1 MEFEKTKKIKLLLN
15 QSKTLSKIIKTTLS
29 DTSDVVGKYNSCVE
43 YAKSYNRLL
52 KRSYDILDN
61 TEGLVVYKLKNLS
74 PDNMTWPQQKTL
86 MESVLTNLEF
96 LLSDLSSSLEF
107 VEDEFNNLEN
117 FIRIRLRSVLFNI
130 PEKEL
135 DVQNALESL
144 FIGKGWSKGVD
155 YDRETGKF
163 NFSGREYIP
172 DFIIPNLK
180 LCIEVKLLRK
190 GKKSKI
196 IEEINADVSAYSKQY
211 SKQMY
216 IIYDLGEIRDE
227 IEFRRDIEL
236 LDDDIRVLVIKH

>member
-15 QSKTLSKIIKTTLS
+15 QGNALSRIIKTTLS
-29 DTSDVVGKYNSCVE
+29 DTSDVVGRYNSCVE
-43 YAKSYNRLL
+43 YAKSYNKLL

-61 TEGLVVYKLKNLS
+61 FEDLVFYKLKDLS
-74 PDNMTWPQQKTL
+74 PYNMTWPQQKTL

-96 LLSDLSSSLEF
+96 LLSNLSSSLEF

-117 FIRIRLRSVLFNI
+117 FIRTKLRSALFSF
-130 PEKEL
+130 PEKEI
-135 DVQNALESL
+135 DIQNALESL
-144 FIGKGWSKGVD
+144 FIGRGWSKGID
-155 YDRETGKF
+155 YDREAGKF

-172 DFIIPNLK
+172 DFIIPNLR
-180 LCIEVKLLRK
+180 LAIEVKLIRK
-190 GKKSKI
+190 GRKSKI

>member
-43 YAKSYNRLL
+43 YAKNYNRLL
-52 KRSYDILDN
+52 KRSYNILDN
-61 TEGLVVYKLKNLS
+61 TEDLVIYELKNLS
-74 PDNMTWPQQKTL
+74 PDNMTWPHQKTL

-96 LLSDLSSSLEF
+96 LLSNLSSSLEF

-117 FIRIRLRSVLFNI
+117 FIRTKLRSALFI
-130 PEKEL
+130 SPEREL
-135 DVQNALESL
+135 DIQNALESL
-144 FIGKGWSKGVD
+144 FIGRGWAKGID

-211 SKQMY
+211 SKQIY

>member
-43 YAKSYNRLL
+43 YAKNYNRLL
-52 KRSYDILDN
+52 KRSYNILDN
-61 TEGLVVYKLKNLS
+61 TEDLVIYELKNLS

-96 LLSDLSSSLEF
+96 LLSNLSSSLEF

-117 FIRIRLRSVLFNI
+117 FIRTKLRSALFI
-130 PEKEL
+130 SPEREL
-135 DVQNALESL
+135 DIQNALESL
-144 FIGKGWSKGVD
+144 FIGRGWAKGID

-211 SKQMY
+211 SKQIY

>member
-1 MEFEKTKKIKLLLN
+1 
-15 QSKTLSKIIKTTLS
+15 
-29 DTSDVVGKYNSCVE
+29 
-43 YAKSYNRLL
+43 
-52 KRSYDILDN
+52 
-61 TEGLVVYKLKNLS
+61 
-74 PDNMTWPQQKTL
+74 MTWPQQKTL

-96 LLSDLSSSLEF
+96 LLSNLSSSLEF

-117 FIRIRLRSVLFNI
+117 FIRTKLRSALFTS

-135 DVQNALESL
+135 DIQNALESL
-144 FIGKGWSKGVD
+144 FIGKGWSKGKD
-155 YDRETGKF
+155 YDREAGKF

-180 LCIEVKLLRK
+180 LSIEVKLIRK
-190 GKKSKI
+190 GRKSKI
-196 IEEINADVSAYSKQY
+196 IEEINADVSAYSKKY

>member
-1 MEFEKTKKIKLLLN
+1 MKIEKTKQIKVLLSQGN
-15 QSKTLSKIIKTTLS
+15 ALSAIIKRTLS
-29 DTSDVVGKYNSCVE
+29 DNSDVVGKYNSCVE
-43 YAKSYNRLL
+43 YAKSYNRLIP
-52 KRSYDILDN
+52 KSYDVLDDA
-61 TEGLVVYKLKNLS
+61 EDLVTYSLENVSSY
-74 PDNMTWPQQKTL
+74 NMTWPQQKTL

-96 LLSDLSSSLEF
+96 LLSHLNSSLEF

-135 DVQNALESL
+135 DAQNALESL

-196 IEEINADVSAYSKQY
+196 IEEINADVTAYDKRYSKQIY
-211 SKQMY
+211 VV
-216 IIYDLGEIRDE
+216 YDLGEIRDE

-236 LDDDIRVLVIKH
+236 ADDNIRVLVIKH

>member
-1 MEFEKTKKIKLLLN
+1 
-15 QSKTLSKIIKTTLS
+15 
-29 DTSDVVGKYNSCVE
+29 
-43 YAKSYNRLL
+43 
-52 KRSYDILDN
+52 
-61 TEGLVVYKLKNLS
+61 
-74 PDNMTWPQQKTL
+74 MTWPQQKTL

-96 LLSDLSSSLEF
+96 LLSNLSSSLEF

-117 FIRIRLRSVLFNI
+117 FIRTKLRSALFSF
-130 PEKEL
+130 PEKEI
-135 DVQNALESL
+135 DIQNALESL
-144 FIGKGWSKGVD
+144 FIGRGWSKGID
-155 YDRETGKF
+155 YDREAGKF

-172 DFIIPNLK
+172 DFIIPNLR
-180 LCIEVKLLRK
+180 LAIEVKLIRK
-190 GKKSKI
+190 GRKSRI